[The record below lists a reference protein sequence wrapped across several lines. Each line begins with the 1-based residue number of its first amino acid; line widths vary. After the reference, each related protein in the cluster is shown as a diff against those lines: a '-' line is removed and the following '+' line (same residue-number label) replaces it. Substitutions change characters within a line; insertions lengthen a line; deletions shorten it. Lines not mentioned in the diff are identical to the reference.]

1 MIFFFKQKTAY
12 EMLRSL
18 VGSEMCI
25 RDRLRTSYIVWIVG
39 LAAVVGSTTLRR
51 AVALFSC
58 TGLALEVLWIWRILL
73 PSPGPSETI
82 QRFTA
87 TAVAVGVP
95 ILYLLLHFRG
105 WPMSRWGNAGGSG
118 APGVD
123 DGELA

>member
-1 MIFFFKQKTAY
+1 MDAVTTGTRLLLFYLLVVTA
-12 EMLRSL
+12 L
-18 VGSEMCI
+18 
-25 RDRLRTSYIVWIVG
+25 LRTSYIVWIVG

-123 DGELA
+123 DGEPA